1 VVGNHSGG
9 EYTVMS
15 APPPSTMRAVTIDA
29 HGGLDRLRV
38 RDDLPIPAPGPGE
51 VRIRVH
57 AASLNRLDL
66 WVLGG
71 IPGVTIRPPW
81 IVGADLSGTVH
92 DVGDDVHSVAL
103 GDRVMVNPGWVS
115 DGSDP
120 LDEPTHM
127 AYGMLGEH
135 RPGSLADYV
144 CVPARSCRV
153 IPVSVPTATAAAS
166 SLVGLTAWRMVVSR
180 AQVRA
185 DDDVLIWGIGGG
197 VSLAALSICTSLG
210 AHVRVTSSS
219 PAKLEQARRLG
230 ANVGLDHTNP
240 LEVAKA
246 IRAATEKRGVSVV
259 IDSVGTKTWESSL
272 LALGRRGRLV
282 TCGGTSGALVS
293 TDVRRMFW
301 NQWTLMGSTMGNQAE
316 FSAVVA
322 AVVDGR
328 LRVPIDREYPLEQA
342 ADGYAR
348 LASGE
353 QFGKVVIRLA
363 ED

>member
-1 VVGNHSGG
+1 
-9 EYTVMS
+9 
-15 APPPSTMRAVTIDA
+15 MRAVTIDA
-29 HGGLDRLRV
+29 HGGLDRLMV
-38 RDDLPIPAPGPGE
+38 RGDLPIPSPRPGE
-51 VRIRVH
+51 VRVRVH

-71 IPGVTIRPPW
+71 IPGVSIRPPW

-92 DVGDDVHSVAL
+92 GVGDDVHSVAI

-120 LDEPTHM
+120 MDEPTHM
-127 AYGMLGEH
+127 GYGMLGEH

-153 IPVSVPTATAAAS
+153 IPTGVSTAQAAAS

-180 AQVRA
+180 AQVQA
-185 DDDVLIWGIGGG
+185 ADDVLIWGIGGG
-197 VSLAALSICTSLG
+197 VALAALSICKSLG
-210 AHVRVTSSS
+210 ARVWVTSSS
-219 PAKLEQARRLG
+219 PAKLEQARALG
-230 ANVGLDHTNP
+230 ADVGLDHSDP
-240 LEVAKA
+240 VQVAKA

-259 IDSVGTKTWESSL
+259 IDSVGTKTWAASL
-272 LALGRRGRLV
+272 LALGRQGRLV
-282 TCGGTSGALVS
+282 TCGGTTGALVE

-316 FSAVVA
+316 FSAVA
-322 AVVDGR
+322 GAVVDGR
-328 LRVPIDREYPLEQA
+328 LRVPIDSEYPLERA
-342 ADGYAR
+342 PEAYTR

-353 QFGKVVIRLA
+353 QFGKVVLRLT
-363 ED
+363 DD